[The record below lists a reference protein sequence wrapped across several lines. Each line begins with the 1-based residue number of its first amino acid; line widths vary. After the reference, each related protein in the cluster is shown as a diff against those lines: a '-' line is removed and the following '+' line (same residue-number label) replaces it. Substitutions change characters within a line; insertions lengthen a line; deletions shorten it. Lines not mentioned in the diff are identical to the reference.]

1 MYISIPQTESVQ
13 ETVPKTESVQDCT
26 SELFCTGLYIRT
38 VLQTEF
44 VQYCTS
50 ESTELYLRR
59 VCKGLYLRISLLRTA
74 SD

>member
-1 MYISIPQTESVQ
+1 MYISITQTESVQ

-26 SELFCTGLYIRT
+26 SELFCTGLYIRPSLYRT

-50 ESTELYLRR
+50 VSTELYLRR
-59 VCKGLYLRISLLRTA
+59 VCKGLYLRKSM
-74 SD
+74 

>member
-13 ETVPKTESVQDCT
+13 ETVFKTESVQDCT
-26 SELFCTGLYIRT
+26 SELFCTGLYIRPSPYRT

-59 VCKGLYLRISLLRTA
+59 VCKGLYLRISL
-74 SD
+74 

>member
-13 ETVPKTESVQDCT
+13 ETVPQTKSVQDCT
-26 SELFCTGLYIRT
+26 SELFCTGLYIRPSLYRT

-59 VCKGLYLRISLLRTA
+59 VCKGLYLRISL
-74 SD
+74 